1 MINIFN
7 IVGIFLLMD
16 VLPFLK
22 ENIKG
27 LRWLTLF
34 FALSILTA
42 ILRILLSGGISEF
55 TQIIKIGTIAIFLL
69 LWFKNKTQSGFLLAI
84 VGLVSNTLVIFLN
97 GGMPVFLNLNSNLI
111 LPVGYLIANDQ
122 TILAI
127 LSDWI
132 PGLFWEEYGSPGDY
146 LFASAPY
153 VFWLQNREKIEKVYW
168 PP

>member
-1 MINIFN
+1 MIDIFN
-7 IVGIFLLMD
+7 IIGIYLLMD

-22 ENIKG
+22 KNIRG
-27 LRWLTLF
+27 LKWLNLF
-34 FALSILTA
+34 FVFLILMT
-42 ILRILLSGGISEF
+42 ISKIWLSGGISKF
-55 TQIIKIGTIAIFLL
+55 TQIIKIGIIAIFLL

-84 VGLVSNTLVIFLN
+84 AGLVSNTLVIFLN

-132 PGLFWEEYGSPGDY
+132 PGLFWKEYCSPGDY
-146 LFASAPY
+146 LFVSAPY
-153 VFWLQNREKIEKVYW
+153 VFWLQNRKK
-168 PP
+168 